1 MYLED
6 VDRESCFNLSVGL
19 GLVNKSIFVIS
30 NNSLTCVL
38 NSAGVVLYIAEVVLV
53 LSSNNLKQKIVGL
66 EFIDFMSIEL

>member
-1 MYLED
+1 VYLED

-30 NNSLTCVL
+30 NNSVTFVL
-38 NSAGVVLYIAEVVLV
+38 NYAGVVLYIAEVVIL